1 MHHHPDACA
10 RLLRPRST
18 WREPFENR
26 GSRDHDAVDW
36 EDACHALAGCEPLA
50 YAAFVFRHSD
60 DPPTPELVAH
70 LLQVAERALP
80 EPVDGVTP
88 VALVELL
95 LREERA
101 PAVQRTEKHRYLA
114 LGLTRGQWRHR
125 LHQPYNRLA
134 AELDALV
141 SDAWRVARRRLDA
154 A

>member
-1 MHHHPDACA
+1 MRHPDACA

-26 GSRDHDAVDW
+26 GSRDHEAVDW

-60 DPPTPELVAH
+60 DPPTPELVRH
-70 LLQVAERALP
+70 LLHVAERAIIGS
-80 EPVDGVTP
+80 DITP
-88 VALVELL
+88 DMLVELL

-101 PAVQRTEKHRYLA
+101 PESQRTQKHRQLA
-114 LGLTRGQWRHR
+114 LGITRGVYRAR
-125 LHQPYNRLA
+125 IARPYSVVA
-134 AELDALV
+134 AELEALV
-141 SDAWRVARRRLDA
+141 SDAWRVARRRLEA